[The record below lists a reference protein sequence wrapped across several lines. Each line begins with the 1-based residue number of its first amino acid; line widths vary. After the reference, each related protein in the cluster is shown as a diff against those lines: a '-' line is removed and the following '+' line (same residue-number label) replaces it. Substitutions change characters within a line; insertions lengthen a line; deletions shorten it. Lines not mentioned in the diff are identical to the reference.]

1 MSDVERETYLHAV
14 RAEAW
19 AAILAAKGDPG
30 QVFAAAA
37 EVYERE
43 LRDAIEG
50 RVEAEK
56 GHASIFSGAFDARI
70 VAYEMLDQLSSPCPE
85 REDVQRIIAELDK
98 VIGPD
103 FVREADPTG
112 KVLKSLPYEQRK
124 QMLDALD
131 MVQQVVDERG
141 GKQPPLILIVEDE
154 VGPLMEAA
162 AMRKRGVHVVT
173 ERDAMAEPVNLR
185 PFTRDEVAE
194 RLSDY
199 LTQLGIDPDEIFEGD
214 PRTTAQILAD
224 VALAAD
230 GSMAVEVGSPEHRV
244 AERVHVAE
252 MSAQDIARG
261 ES

>member
-1 MSDVERETYLHAV
+1 MSDVERETYL
-14 RAEAW
+14 RRIRNKAW
-19 AAILAAKGDPG
+19 QAILAASGTPE

-43 LRDAIEG
+43 LRDATEG

-56 GHASIFSGAFDARI
+56 GHAVIFRGAFDARV

-112 KVLKSLPYEQRK
+112 KTLKSLPFAERK
-124 QMLDALD
+124 RMLDALD
-131 MVQQVVDERG
+131 AVQKMVDERG
-141 GKQPPLILIVEDE
+141 GKQPPLIVIVEDE

-162 AMRKRGVHVVT
+162 RQARSKGVHVVS
-173 ERDAMAEPVNLR
+173 ERDAMAER
-185 PFTRDEVAE
+185 M
-194 RLSDY
+194 SDY
-199 LTQLGIDPDEIFEGD
+199 LTQLGVDPDETFEGD
-214 PRTTAQILAD
+214 SRTTAQILAD

-230 GSMAVEVGSPEHRV
+230 GPVEVGSPEHQASERMIV
-244 AERVHVAE
+244 AQMAKGDV
-252 MSAQDIARG
+252 ARG
-261 ES
+261 EGE